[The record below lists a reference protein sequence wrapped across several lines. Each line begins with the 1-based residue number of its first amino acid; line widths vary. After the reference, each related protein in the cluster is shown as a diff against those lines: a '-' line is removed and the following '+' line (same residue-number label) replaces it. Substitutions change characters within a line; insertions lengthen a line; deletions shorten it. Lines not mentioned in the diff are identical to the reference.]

1 LSDIAVIASSN
12 KLWHYKCV
20 EPAERHGYARKMRNP
35 KDKRNVEVEAL
46 NRLELETARLRSE
59 LTKDTP

>member
-1 LSDIAVIASSN
+1 
-12 KLWHYKCV
+12 
-20 EPAERHGYARKMRNP
+20 MRNA